1 MAKRECKRE
10 GIEMRGFQG
19 EEEQLRSAVH
29 MWLGRAVKL
38 QTLLNSLGCEIKKE
52 ARYIVR
58 INKLVTYLK
67 P

>member
-1 MAKRECKRE
+1 
-10 GIEMRGFQG
+10 MRGFQG
-19 EEEQLRSAVH
+19 EEEQLRSAAH